1 MKEAR
6 DRARDA
12 YPAEVKMV
20 DTQEKL
26 LTALPADAF
35 VTEGLEIGTR
45 ELAVADRL
53 KIVQKHGVWLRN
65 IDVPACAAR
74 GVTVMP
80 LRPRGR
86 SFARFR

>member
-1 MKEAR
+1 
-6 DRARDA
+6 
-12 YPAEVKMV
+12 MV
-20 DTQEKL
+20 DTQEEL
-26 LTALPADAF
+26 LAALPGADAF

-53 KIVQKHGVWLRN
+53 KVVQKHGVWLRN

-80 LRPRGR
+80 LRSRGR